1 MLLLAIIAFLLSPRS
16 AAQDFDPEAHIAA
29 FETPSPARVDLSG
42 QFPDGSRSQGRLNS
56 CHAFVAVALVEAA
69 YYRQHGVH
77 ARFSEAD
84 LFVRRN
90 ALRALPFL
98 RSFEGG
104 LVRPDARE
112 ALEGGLLPGDHYAD
126 FEARWHAF
134 RKPAFKFLDSRGS
147 VAAELLPE
155 SLGPEAVA
163 AREKSRTELSGFSVG
178 GESFLSLLGANARS
192 LLKKDRVGCSV
203 ARRERMLTR
212 QLDAGRPVGVG
223 LHTGWTKDPVW
234 RRDAA
239 GEGGSHYFVVT
250 GYDRTAEGLVFHTR
264 NTWRSGINPDL
275 SGRDLCEIYGL
286 TWVRAP
292 SDAR

>member
-1 MLLLAIIAFLLSPRS
+1 MLILALIAFLLSPRS
-16 AAQDFDPEAHIAA
+16 AAQDFDPETQIAA
-29 FETPSPARVDLSG
+29 FEAPSPARVDLSG
-42 QFPDGSRSQGRLNS
+42 QFPDGPRSQGHLNS

-69 YYRQHGVH
+69 YFRQHGVH

-90 ALRALPFL
+90 TLRALPFL

-112 ALEGGLLPGDHYAD
+112 ALEGGLLPGDHYAE
-126 FEARWHAF
+126 FEGRWYAF
-134 RKPAFKFLDSRGS
+134 KKRAFKFLDSRGS

-155 SLGPEAVA
+155 SLGPEADV
-163 AREKSRTELSGFSVG
+163 AREKVRADLAGFSIG
-178 GESFLSLLGANARS
+178 GESLLSLLGANARS
-192 LLKKDRVGCSV
+192 LVKKDRVGCAV
-203 ARRERMLTR
+203 ARRELLLTR

-234 RRDAA
+234 RRDAD

-250 GYDRTAEGLVFHTR
+250 GYDRGPDGLVFHTR

-292 SDAR
+292 KDIK